1 MFLAR
6 RLFIAYFTVV
16 VFSYPLY
23 QCWSFVGS
31 SLIMTSFVLHCRP
44 FESPQL
50 NGIHYINE
58 GTILVSTYFLL
69 LLTDLVPDLETRD
82 KIGWDFIYFIVAVG
96 LFNFVLMSAHLVFML
111 LKFLY

>member
-1 MFLAR
+1 M
-6 RLFIAYFTVV
+6 
-16 VFSYPLY
+16 
-23 QCWSFVGS
+23 
-31 SLIMTSFVLHCRP
+31 
-44 FESPQL
+44 
-50 NGIHYINE
+50 
-58 GTILVSTYFLL
+58 STYFLL